1 MLPLEIET
9 HIFEYLG
16 IKPGKRCKATTLKGK
31 ICKKTC
37 GNKETYPEFLCE
49 KHKKKANK
57 IYNTTNLKDEIL
69 ARFLLMHGTCKTKE
83 DSLKR
88 KKKSIEI
95 ARAQRQI
102 RLNRLLQNN
111 LTGAQNLRNIQFYY
125 EQVTTNHIIS

>member
-31 ICKKTC
+31 ICKQTC
-37 GNKETYPEFLCE
+37 MNKETYPEFLCE

-83 DSLKR
+83 ASLKR
-88 KKKSIEI
+88 KKKNIEI
-95 ARAQRQI
+95 AIAQRQI

-111 LTGAQNLRNIQFYY
+111 LTTTQNLNSIQFYY